1 MKPPTDWLM
10 DGPAF
15 IRYRTLLDLMDK
27 PDTDPDVKKSYKE
40 MLADPLVS
48 SLISEVNDWENQPA
62 LTNHRNAVHPLHK
75 LAFLAGLGVKKAELK
90 AAIDSILSHQSD
102 EGWFQ
107 LQIALPKAFGGD
119 ERSAWTWMACDAP
132 LTLYSL
138 VRLGFG
144 KDRRVKK
151 AAQLLR
157 STISDNGYRCFISP
171 TLGKFRGPG
180 RKDDPCPY
188 VNLIALRAFAQIPEL
203 TDSPQARSAAETL
216 LHHWE
221 TSRERKLYMFGTG
234 RNFRKLKAPRV
245 WYDIVHAADTLTRF
259 PFLKKDKRL
268 KEMVALLESKA
279 DVEGKFTSESIWIKW
294 KGWEFCQKKE
304 PSRWVTLLCHRI
316 FKRMRL

>member
-1 MKPPTDWLM
+1 MKPPTDWLL

-15 IRYRTLLDLMDK
+15 VRYRTLADFMDK
-27 PDTDPDVKKSYKE
+27 PETDPDVKKSYKE
-40 MLADPLVS
+40 MLADPLVAA
-48 SLISEVNDWENQPA
+48 LIVEVNDWENQPP
-62 LTNHRNAVHPLHK
+62 LTRHNDAAHLLHK
-75 LAFLAGLGVKKAELK
+75 LVFLAELGVKKDKLK
-90 AAIDSILSHQSD
+90 QAVESILSHQSD
-102 EGWFQ
+102 EGAFQ
-107 LQIALPKAFGGD
+107 IRMQIPSRYGGD
-119 ERSAWTWMACDAP
+119 DIPKWTWVACDAP
-132 LTLYSL
+132 LVLYSL
-138 VRLGFG
+138 LSLGFG
-144 KDRRVKK
+144 KNKQVKK
-151 AAQLLR
+151 AVDHLR
-157 STISDNGYRCFISP
+157 SAVSENGYRCFVSP
-171 TLGKFRGPG
+171 NLGKFRGPG

-203 TDSPQARSAAETL
+203 TDSESARTAAGTL

-221 TSRERKLYMFGTG
+221 RSRERKLYMFGTG

-245 WYDIVHAADTLTRF
+245 WYDIIHAADTLTRF

-279 DVEGKFTSESIWIKW
+279 DVEGKFIPESIWTRW